1 MSQLKNN
8 QVIILAANSAA
19 IKSVHENYFEYD
31 EVKISNPA
39 IKKIVSYVA
48 STINKEIED
57 AYGVIIDYEY
67 VIFGPGHTPEKAG
80 VVFFLESSLD
90 KEITLE
96 IIQKARS
103 LAIHIV
109 QKLLP
114 GGDLFQE
121 QHPASWLSQQKMEAL
136 DERQELFLTKWGNSK
151 IPDGF
156 SLLDAPEDEPLL
168 CVDSEFI
175 TPEKRPTTSS
185 PIDGAGLADGFSNS
199 RNEVYILTI
208 QESLQKT
215 GDIRKFKV
223 AHPDLLKIISEA
235 AFKRLPVRFTAT
247 KTTDTTSL
255 KSSYTLDTLQ
265 IDSTLIDIEEFKL
278 THEHSDM
285 LTI

>member
-1 MSQLKNN
+1 MSQLKEN

-48 STINKEIED
+48 STINNEIE
-57 AYGVIIDYEY
+57 ATYGVIIDYEY
-67 VIFGPGHTPEKAG
+67 VIFGTGHTPEKAG
-80 VVFFLESSLD
+80 VVFFLASSQD
-90 KEITLE
+90 SEKTLE
-96 IIQKARS
+96 IVHKARS

-114 GGDLFQE
+114 AGDLFQA
-121 QHPASWLSQQKMEAL
+121 QQPVTWLDKQKIEAL

-156 SLLDAPEDEPLL
+156 SLLDTPESEPLL

-175 TPEKRPTTSS
+175 TPEKRATTSS
-185 PIDGAGLADGFSNS
+185 PINGAGLADGFSYS
-199 RNEVYILTI
+199 RNEIYILTI

-215 GDIRKFKV
+215 GDIRKFKA
-223 AHPDLLKIISEA
+223 AHPDLLKTISQASFEN
-235 AFKRLPVRFTAT
+235 LPVRFTAT
-247 KTTDTTSL
+247 KTTDTTSQ
-255 KSSYTLDTLQ
+255 KSTYT
-265 IDSTLIDIEEFKL
+265 IDSLVIDKALLDNEGFEL
-278 THEHSDM
+278 T
-285 LTI
+285 